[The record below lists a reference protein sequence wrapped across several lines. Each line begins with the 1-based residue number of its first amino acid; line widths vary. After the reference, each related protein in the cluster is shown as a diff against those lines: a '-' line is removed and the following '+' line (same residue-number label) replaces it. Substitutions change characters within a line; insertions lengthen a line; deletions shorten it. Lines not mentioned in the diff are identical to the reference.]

1 MYQMG
6 AHPPALTG
14 GEELQL
20 TKYHDFLHSFQKT
33 NVIILI
39 RHSLL
44 FYFDVYSD
52 FDFIFKW

>member
-1 MYQMG
+1 MYRMG

-14 GEELQL
+14 GEELLL

-33 NVIILI
+33 DVINLI
-39 RHSLL
+39 PHSLH